1 MIFNNI
7 DIFGN
12 PSHMVMDPVHG
23 GIEFFS
29 HERAIID
36 HPNFQRLR
44 HIKQNDVLHL
54 VFPGANHSRFEH
66 SIGTMHVAGRIFKS
80 MLRNY
85 FTEKKLE
92 EKIVLNEDITA
103 SIQYCYACLRA
114 AALLHDTGH
123 FPFSHQFEAS
133 PFGKSILH
141 DKDVTTNLQSRFGHL
156 FETSCEEVSHEHM
169 SIVSANCILAS
180 IPDLP
185 IDPTDVISIM
195 EHGAIVPSDQFISC
209 AREVLGIFI
218 DRVLL
223 DKFPKKQIAKKVIK
237 LLKDVISGEI
247 DADKMDYL
255 LRDSY
260 YTGCNYGLYNID
272 HIIRNIFA
280 GYDTI
285 TNAADPWIGIAIHK
299 KGIGGLEDFVYSR
312 FRMYL
317 QVYNHKTVI
326 GLKWILQQA
335 VSEVANTDLHQ
346 LVKES
351 IADPTV
357 FKHLTDDF
365 FLERFRQHANAN
377 AKSAC
382 RALTDRK
389 VLPFLRSVKTP
400 DSHVKERFKREL
412 MQDNPGMNIIYYE
425 SASKFSKI
433 KPKYDRIRILSIN
446 KALQKRQLESIAEN
460 SNFFEK
466 FDDITEVHYY
476 NAPNYC

>member
-1 MIFNNI
+1 MLFNNI

-23 GIEFFS
+23 GIKFFS

-36 HPNFQRLR
+36 HAHFQRLR
-44 HIKQNDVLHL
+44 QIKQNDVLHL

-66 SIGTMHVAGRIFKS
+66 SIGTMHVAGKIFQS

-92 EKIVLNEDITA
+92 EKFVLNEKITE

-114 AALLHDTGH
+114 AALLHDVGH
-123 FPFSHQFEAS
+123 FPFSHQFEES
-133 PFGKSILH
+133 PFGEKVLH
-141 DKDVTTNLQSRFGHL
+141 DKDVTNSLQLKYGHL
-156 FETSCEEVSHEHM
+156 FDMPCDKISHEHM
-169 SIVSANCILAS
+169 SIVCADSILTS
-180 IPDLP
+180 LTDLP
-185 IDPTDVISIM
+185 VASDDVISIM
-195 EHGAIVPSDQFISC
+195 EHGAINPSDRFIDSTI
-209 AREVLGIFI
+209 EVLGIFI
-218 DRVLL
+218 DKEVLIS
-223 DKFPKKQIAKKVIK
+223 FPKDEIAKKVIK

-272 HIIRNIFA
+272 HIIRNIYA

-299 KGIGGLEDFVYSR
+299 KGVGGLEDFVYSR

-317 QVYNHKTVI
+317 QVYNHKTAI

-335 VSEVANTDLHQ
+335 ITEVVDKDLQ
-346 LVKES
+346 ELIKES
-351 IADPTV
+351 VADPSV
-357 FKHLTDDF
+357 FKDLTDAF
-365 FLERFRQHANAN
+365 FMEKFRHHANAN
-377 AKSAC
+377 ANSAC
-382 RALTDRK
+382 KALMDRK
-389 VLPFLRSVKTP
+389 VLPFLRSVKTY
-400 DSHVKERFKREL
+400 DSHVKERYKRIL
-412 MQDNPGMNIIYYE
+412 MQEHPGKNIIYYE

-433 KPKYDRIRILSIN
+433 KPRYDKIRILSID

-460 SNFFEK
+460 SNFFDK
-466 FDDITEVHYY
+466 FDDITEIHYY
-476 NAPNYC
+476 NAPYFS